1 MTSARRY
8 TRPYNETIEETLVL
22 SETMLALSDKGD
34 EVREDDGCG
43 ILYGV
48 VRDSAYEIKQLAE
61 TEKEAHIKKGWW
73 K

>member
-1 MTSARRY
+1 MTGAHRY
-8 TRPYNETIEETLVL
+8 TRPYNETIEETLAL

-34 EVREDDGCG
+34 AVREDDGCG
-43 ILYGV
+43 IIYGV

-61 TEKEAHIKKGWW
+61 TEKETHIKKGWW

>member
-1 MTSARRY
+1 MKLC
-8 TRPYNETIEETLVL
+8 NEAIKVTLVL
-22 SETMLALSDKGD
+22 AESMLALSDKGD

-61 TEKEAHIKKGWW
+61 TEKETHIKKGWW
-73 K
+73 KSGRDS